1 MGSEANTLQIVA
13 VLLMFSAWFSYPFMV
28 KLFATGSLNDRLSIV
43 RVQWISNSVNRPQK
57 PFDAI
62 LLGNIVSSISF
73 FGSATLLVLAG
84 LFAFFTNSKAV
95 YDIILSL
102 PLEPAL
108 SYEQFVLQMSVVTA
122 TLAISFF
129 SYTYALRKVTYVI
142 ALVGALPSGE
152 IKDTQAQH
160 VDKMVESAAIVLTEA
175 LKTFN
180 FGIRGYYYFISALGL
195 VISPYLSLALTA
207 LVTVILLYRQV
218 GTKTAKAI
226 DRFVTEAGK
235 VHRDEN

>member
-1 MGSEANTLQIVA
+1 MPFDLNTMQVLAIVS
-13 VLLMFSAWFSYPFMV
+13 MFGAWFSYSAIL
-28 KLFATGSLNDRLSIV
+28 KLISSGSLNDRLSLV
-43 RVQWISNSVNRPQK
+43 RTQWIANSVNRPQK

-84 LFAFFTNSKAV
+84 LFAFFTHSKAV

-102 PLEPAL
+102 PFEPAL
-108 SYEQFVLQMSVVTA
+108 SYEEFVLQMAIVNA

-129 SYTYALRKVTYVI
+129 SFTYALRKVTYVI
-142 ALVGALPSGE
+142 ALIGALPSGDLNE
-152 IKDTQAQH
+152 KQSQH

-180 FGIRGYYYFISALGL
+180 FGIRGYYYFIAALGL
-195 VISPYLSLALTA
+195 VVSPYLSLGLTA
-207 LVTVILLYRQV
+207 ILTFILFYRQL
-218 GTKTAKAI
+218 GSKTAKAI
-226 DRFVTEAGK
+226 DRFVTEAGNLNEK
-235 VHRDEN
+235 